1 MNNIINRLVGVI
13 GNGQTVPSEF
23 ESNYYHLYLE
33 ITGFGILNGSTIAFL
48 SVFAARLGA
57 SETQVGLLTAVPAIV
72 NLAFAL
78 PAARFLEKTATGKA
92 VFWSSILQR
101 IFYLFLIPLPFFL
114 LPKQEVWTIIA
125 ITLIMSI
132 PGTALAIGANAL
144 IGEAVVP
151 EWRGFV
157 VGIRNAF
164 FSVATILAALICG
177 EILNR
182 VIFPIGYEIVFA
194 IGFLGAAYSSY
205 HLGKVHPI
213 NNMVIGPSVKYVSIN
228 QHGERFAKNIQ
239 RKNDIV
245 GKWLVDQKN
254 NLRLDILKGSYGRVI
269 TVLFAFHLFQY
280 LSIPLFPIYMVQAVH
295 FSDQTISL
303 GNAMFYVTDFLG
315 SMQLA
320 RMSSRL
326 GNQKVTGLGVMLL
339 GSYPILLSLSKGLGM
354 LLLTSAMGGLAWAL
368 AGGALYNYLLDKSP
382 ACDRPAHL
390 AWYNLALNAAILIGS
405 LSGPAISQLIGIRT
419 ALMIFGVGRFLT
431 GIFVISYG

>member
-1 MNNIINRLVGVI
+1 MNNIINRLVWVM

-23 ESNYYHLYLE
+23 ESNFYHLYLE

-78 PAARFLEKTATGKA
+78 PAARFLERTATGKA

-144 IGEAVVP
+144 IGEAVIP

-182 VIFPIGYEIVFA
+182 VIFPTGYEIVFA

-205 HLGKVHPI
+205 HLGHVHPI
-213 NNMVIGPSVKYVSIN
+213 SNMVISPSVKYVSIN
-228 QHGERFAKNIQ
+228 QQVERSAKNIR
-239 RKNDIV
+239 RKNNIV
-245 GKWLVDQKN
+245 RKWLVDQKN

-339 GSYPILLSLSKGLGM
+339 GSYPFLLSMSKGLGM

-419 ALMIFGVGRFLT
+419 ALMIFGVGRFLA